1 MLVNNSSYG
10 QYCPLAMSAQF
21 LCNRWTLLVFRE
33 MLFGSTNFNDISRGV
48 PRMSRTLLSKRL
60 KELVYIGLISRN
72 EKKATGQVDYQLT
85 ESGKALEGVVF
96 SMATWGQEWL
106 ETEPALENLDVG
118 YLMWDIRRNIQH
130 HLTLPEKF
138 IVYFYLTDMDENH
151 NEHWLVFEDHE
162 VDLCHVDRGFDVD
175 VTIQVAAETL
185 TKVWMGWQD
194 FDQAVEQK
202 SLRFL
207 GPKEY
212 TCIAKRWLGH
222 STIAHIKKR
231 DKSLLVSDK

>member
-1 MLVNNSSYG
+1 VNNSSYG
-10 QYCPLAMSAQF
+10 EYCPLAMSAQF

-118 YLMWDIRRNIQH
+118 Y
-130 HLTLPEKF
+130 
-138 IVYFYLTDMDENH
+138 
-151 NEHWLVFEDHE
+151 
-162 VDLCHVDRGFDVD
+162 FDVGYSP
-175 VTIQVAAETL
+175 Q
-185 TKVWMGWQD
+185 
-194 FDQAVEQK
+194 
-202 SLRFL
+202 
-207 GPKEY
+207 Y
-212 TCIAKRWLGH
+212 TTSFNI
-222 STIAHIKKR
+222 T
-231 DKSLLVSDK
+231 